1 VSDNHAML
9 RLRAATAA
17 DSGRIRRLVIGA
29 GLFPL
34 DLNWRRFIVAE
45 DGRQVVGC
53 VQMRRH
59 RGADELGS
67 LVVARSQRGRG
78 VARLLIE
85 RLLEGEPGPVYLI
98 CAERLEPFYR
108 RFGFNV
114 VNDGLPS
121 ALRRKREAGRFFRL
135 PIVCMVR
142 R

>member
-1 VSDNHAML
+1 MSDNHAML
-9 RLRAATAA
+9 RVRAATAA

-34 DLNWRRFIVAE
+34 DLNWRRFLVAE
-45 DGRQVVGC
+45 DDGQIVGC

-59 RGADELGS
+59 RGADELSS

-78 VARLLIE
+78 VARQLIE
-85 RLLEGEPGPVYLI
+85 RLLVDEPGPVYLI

-108 RFGFNV
+108 RFGFV
-114 VNDGLPS
+114 VVDEGLPA
-121 ALRRKREAGRFFRL
+121 ALRRKRDAGRFFHL
-135 PIVCMVR
+135 PVVCMMR